1 MYFDQAREQLDREQT
16 LRQGLGAHGDTVIFQ
31 DRPIHVAGWAKRF
44 LFDSG
49 QLDRPMSSLSGG
61 EQARVLIARL
71 MLQPADLLLLDE
83 PTNDL
88 DIPTLEVLED
98 SLTDF
103 PGALVLVTHDRYLLD
118 RVSTVVLGLD
128 GRGGAQLFAD
138 YWQWE
143 QAKMGQADVP
153 KPAKQ
158 ESAAPTVA
166 GAAKKKLS
174 YHEAREWEQME
185 ARILE
190 AEQQVEAIRAEMHSP
205 EVVSDGPRLQACYAK
220 LQPAEELGPRP
231 LRPLG
236 GTGSQAAVGQASPAC
251 PSQASAISAHAA
263 SRAVN
268 GFLCACLCVSASL
281 R

>member
-1 MYFDQAREQLDREQT
+1 
-16 LRQGLGAHGDTVIFQ
+16 
-31 DRPIHVAGWAKRF
+31 
-44 LFDSG
+44 
-49 QLDRPMSSLSGG
+49 MSSLSGG

-98 SLTDF
+98 SLTEF

-128 GRGGAQLFAD
+128 GRGGAQVFAD

-143 QAKMGQADVP
+143 QAKMGQADAP
-153 KPAKQ
+153 KVAKV
-158 ESAAPTVA
+158 ESAAPKSQP
-166 GAAKKKLS
+166 AKKKLS
-174 YHEAREWEQME
+174 YLEAREWEQME

-190 AEQQVEAIRAEMHSP
+190 AEQLVEAIRAEMHSP

-220 LQPAEELGPRP
+220 LQPAEDSVHALYARWAELEAK
-231 LRPLG
+231 
-236 GTGSQAAVGQASPAC
+236 QQ
-251 PSQASAISAHAA
+251 
-263 SRAVN
+263 
-268 GFLCACLCVSASL
+268 
-281 R
+281 

>member
-1 MYFDQAREQLDREQT
+1 MIYR
-16 LRQGLGAHGDTVIFQ
+16 

-49 QLDRPMSSLSGG
+49 QLERPVSSLSGG

-103 PGALVLVTHDRYLLD
+103 PGALVLVTHDRFLLD
-118 RVSTVVLGLD
+118 RVSTAVLGLD
-128 GRGGAQLFAD
+128 GRGGAELYAD

-143 QAKMGQADVP
+143 QAQVSEKPRAEKP
-153 KPAKQ
+153 KA
-158 ESAAPTVA
+158 AAPVSA
-166 GAAKKKLS
+166 PARKKLG
-174 YHEAREWEQME
+174 YLEAREWEQME

-190 AEQQVEAIRAEMHSP
+190 GEREVESIRAEMQSP
-205 EVVSDGPRLQACYAK
+205 GTVSDAVRLQSCYEK
-220 LQPAEELGPRP
+220 LQAAEARVELLYARWAE
-231 LRPLG
+231 LE
-236 GTGSQAAVGQASPAC
+236 SKQQ
-251 PSQASAISAHAA
+251 
-263 SRAVN
+263 
-268 GFLCACLCVSASL
+268 
-281 R
+281 

>member
-1 MYFDQAREQLDREQT
+1 
-16 LRQGLGAHGDTVIFQ
+16 LGAHGDTVIFQ
-31 DRPIHVAGWAKRF
+31 DNLIHVAGWAKRF

-71 MLQPADLLLLDE
+71 MLQPADVLLLDE

-103 PGALVLVTHDRYLLD
+103 AGALVLVTHDRYLLD

-143 QAKMGQADVP
+143 QAKMSVP
-153 KPAKQ
+153 KQAKLEGAAAKSQPAK
-158 ESAAPTVA
+158 
-166 GAAKKKLS
+166 KRLS

-190 AEQQVEAIRAEMHSP
+190 AEQQLEAIRAEMHSP
-205 EVVSDGPRLQACYAK
+205 EVVSDGPRLQACYKK
-220 LQPAEELGPRP
+220 LQPAEDSVHALYARWAELEAK
-231 LRPLG
+231 
-236 GTGSQAAVGQASPAC
+236 QQ
-251 PSQASAISAHAA
+251 
-263 SRAVN
+263 
-268 GFLCACLCVSASL
+268 
-281 R
+281 